1 MTDKIKTMSLLVD
14 KIRNSRTN
22 GKSVLDVNKTMFAA
36 AANLFFNATF
46 DDLLVL
52 RCAAN
57 LDRLNLTDG
66 ETDED
71 VCNYTEA
78 DLVNAFDVAVQ
89 IDAELNDAKDNYMTR
104 VLGGAI

>member
-36 AANLFFNATF
+36 AANLFCNASF

-66 ETDED
+66 ATDDE

-78 DLVNAFDVAVQ
+78 DLINAFDVAVQ
-89 IDAELNDAKDNYMTR
+89 IDAELNDAKEAYMTR
-104 VLGGAI
+104 ILGGSA